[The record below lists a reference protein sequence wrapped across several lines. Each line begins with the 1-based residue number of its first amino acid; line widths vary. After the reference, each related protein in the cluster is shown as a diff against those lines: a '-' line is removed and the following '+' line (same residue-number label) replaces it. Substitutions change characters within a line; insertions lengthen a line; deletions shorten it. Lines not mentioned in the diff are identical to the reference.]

1 MSTFRLL
8 FTVEAQAVLK
18 DLESPQ
24 YAKKLKKVRRTLG
37 LIQAD
42 PMYPGLRS
50 HKYRSLH
57 GLGGEDIWD
66 SHVENRTPGAW
77 RVFWH
82 YGPGA
87 DSITIVTIGP
97 HP

>member
-1 MSTFRLL
+1 MSKFRLA
-8 FTVEAQAVLK
+8 FTTEAQDVLK

-24 YAKKLKKVRRTLG
+24 YAKKLKKGRKTLG
-37 LIQAD
+37 LIQQD
-42 PMYPGLRS
+42 PSYPGLQS

-57 GLGGEDIWD
+57 GSRGEDVWD
-66 SHVENRTPGAW
+66 SYVENNTPGAW

-82 YGPGA
+82 YGPSA
-87 DSITIVTIGP
+87 DCITIVTIGP